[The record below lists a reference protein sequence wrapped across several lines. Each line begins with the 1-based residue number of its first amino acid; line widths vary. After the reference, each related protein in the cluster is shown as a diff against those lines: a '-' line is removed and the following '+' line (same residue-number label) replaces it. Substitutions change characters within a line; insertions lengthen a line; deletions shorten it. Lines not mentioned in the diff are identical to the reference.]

1 MADIQITNGVTSVGV
16 LNPNMRVFDIVMP
29 TEYGSSY
36 NSYLVEGERSAA
48 LIETVHLDFF
58 DEYLENLRRAI
69 DLNKIEYLIMNHN
82 EPDHS
87 GSVERLA
94 GLLPNLKIVVSQAGS
109 LYLKNITNRSD
120 LNLIIAKDGESLDL
134 GGKTLRFI
142 SAPFLHWPDSMFTWL
157 PEEKVLFSCDFLGAH
172 FCEPTMLDTHLP
184 ERYRD
189 GYFSAMVGY
198 YGAIFGPFK
207 PYVRKGLEKIQGLD
221 IQYAATSHGPVLTK
235 GGMLEKVMDYYR
247 ETSQPVVHEQPLIP
261 VFYTSAYHNTE
272 KLALAIARGIKEV
285 LPQAEVTAYDLVYAD
300 PAETARLI
308 NECDGCM
315 IGSPTINRDAVP
327 PIWALLSHV
336 DAVNFAK
343 RPVGLFGSYGWSG
356 EGVPNLRARLEGLKA
371 RLMPEDFRVVF
382 VPTEADLEKARA
394 FGRSFAEQIKG

>member
-48 LIETVHLDFF
+48 LIETVHLVFF

-69 DLNKIEYLIMNHN
+69 DLNKIEYLVMNHN

-142 SAPFLHWPDSMFTWL
+142 SAP
-157 PEEKVLFSCDFLGAH
+157 
-172 FCEPTMLDTHLP
+172 
-184 ERYRD
+184 
-189 GYFSAMVGY
+189 
-198 YGAIFGPFK
+198 
-207 PYVRKGLEKIQGLD
+207 
-221 IQYAATSHGPVLTK
+221 
-235 GGMLEKVMDYYR
+235 
-247 ETSQPVVHEQPLIP
+247 
-261 VFYTSAYHNTE
+261 
-272 KLALAIARGIKEV
+272 
-285 LPQAEVTAYDLVYAD
+285 
-300 PAETARLI
+300 
-308 NECDGCM
+308 
-315 IGSPTINRDAVP
+315 
-327 PIWALLSHV
+327 
-336 DAVNFAK
+336 
-343 RPVGLFGSYGWSG
+343 
-356 EGVPNLRARLEGLKA
+356 
-371 RLMPEDFRVVF
+371 
-382 VPTEADLEKARA
+382 
-394 FGRSFAEQIKG
+394 

>member
-69 DLNKIEYLIMNHN
+69 DLNKIEYLVMNHN

-142 SAPFLHWPDSMFTWL
+142 SAP
-157 PEEKVLFSCDFLGAH
+157 
-172 FCEPTMLDTHLP
+172 
-184 ERYRD
+184 
-189 GYFSAMVGY
+189 
-198 YGAIFGPFK
+198 
-207 PYVRKGLEKIQGLD
+207 
-221 IQYAATSHGPVLTK
+221 
-235 GGMLEKVMDYYR
+235 
-247 ETSQPVVHEQPLIP
+247 
-261 VFYTSAYHNTE
+261 
-272 KLALAIARGIKEV
+272 
-285 LPQAEVTAYDLVYAD
+285 
-300 PAETARLI
+300 
-308 NECDGCM
+308 
-315 IGSPTINRDAVP
+315 
-327 PIWALLSHV
+327 
-336 DAVNFAK
+336 
-343 RPVGLFGSYGWSG
+343 
-356 EGVPNLRARLEGLKA
+356 
-371 RLMPEDFRVVF
+371 
-382 VPTEADLEKARA
+382 
-394 FGRSFAEQIKG
+394 